1 MYVGFQPALVVRLDE
16 REPPFMWSPASV
28 PRTEVA
34 VARNMDLSSLAVA
47 VRAVRSN
54 GAIRQKPLTTRI
66 FLANLASR
74 AMFARM
80 ISRRKSQLVDA
91 RLAQFPAVALL
102 GPRQVG
108 KTTLAEFIAQN
119 RPAVYLDLENA
130 SDREKLGNAA
140 LYLTAHEDKL
150 VILDEV
156 QRVPELFQTL
166 RGLID
171 KGRGRGFR
179 AGRFLL
185 LGSASIDLLKQSGE
199 SLAGRIAYVELEP
212 FNALEINDDEREDL
226 WIRGGFP
233 DSFLAENDQA
243 SVIWRENFV
252 RTYLERD
259 IPQLG
264 PRVPAETLRRFWT
277 MLAHVQGGTLNAA
290 QLARAL
296 AVDGKTIARY
306 LDLLVDLLLV
316 RRLSPFHAN
325 VGKRLVKS
333 PKVYVRDSG
342 IVHALL
348 GLDDR
353 EAVLGH
359 PVAGGSWE
367 GFVIENLLGA
377 APERVKPWVYR
388 TAAGAEIDLI
398 LEMPGGKLWAVE
410 IKRGLAPRLEK
421 GFHHARE
428 DLEPERSFVV
438 YSGNDRYTKGEGV
451 EMIGLGEFALLL
463 ANS

>member
-1 MYVGFQPALVVRLDE
+1 MIP
-16 REPPFMWSPASV
+16 
-28 PRTEVA
+28 
-34 VARNMDLSSLAVA
+34 
-47 VRAVRSN
+47 
-54 GAIRQKPLTTRI
+54 RQKSHLIR
-66 FLANLASR
+66 
-74 AMFARM
+74 
-80 ISRRKSQLVDA
+80 A
-91 RLAQFPAVALL
+91 RLGQFPAVALL
-102 GPRQVG
+102 GPRQAG
-108 KTTLAEFIAQN
+108 KTTLAELIAEE
-119 RPAVYLDLENA
+119 RASVHLDLENPA
-130 SDREKLGNAA
+130 DREKLSDAA
-140 LYLTAHEDKL
+140 LYLSGHEDKL

-171 KGRGRGFR
+171 QGRRRGIR

-185 LGSASIDLLKQSGE
+185 LGSASIDLLRQSGE

-212 FNALEINDDEREDL
+212 FSVLEVGHDGEGDGGSAHERL

-233 DSFLAENDQA
+233 DSFLAGSDEA
-243 SVIWRENFV
+243 SAVWRESFV

-290 QLARAL
+290 QLARGL

-316 RRLSPFHAN
+316 RRLSPLHAN

-333 PKVYVRDSG
+333 PKVYIRDSG
-342 IVHALL
+342 IVHTLL

-353 EAVLGH
+353 DAVLGH

-367 GFVIENLLGA
+367 GFVLESLLA
-377 APERVKPWVYR
+377 VAPERVRAWFYR
-388 TAAGAEIDLI
+388 TAAGAEVDQV
-398 LEMPGGKLWAVE
+398 LEMPSGSRWAIE
-410 IKRGLAPRLEK
+410 IKRGLAPKLDK

-438 YSGNDRYTKGEGV
+438 YSGDDRYPRGEGV
-451 EMIGLGEFALLL
+451 EAIGLGELASLL
-463 ANS
+463 AAA